1 MNLLLFEVEAEEVF
15 LVAQRA
21 VPADGEPLQ
30 ADTRWKRLRASI
42 QATYQKI
49 QERFDHSER
58 VCGNLR
64 HAESLRVAHQSGL
77 SADQVEKKLRRFLE
91 LRYSKHRRW
100 LVVDFLLAVAGSVLT
115 PLPGPNIF
123 FFYPAARALAHY
135 FAKAGAKKALQ
146 LSPQFVPEP
155 LIDCVQGRLER
166 LDEVQE
172 AIQDLERRYDVEGLG
187 SQLGHLK
194 ARAR

>member
-1 MNLLLFEVEAEEVF
+1 MNLLFFEVAGATL
-15 LVAQRA
+15 LVVQKP
-21 VPADGEPLQ
+21 VPPSGQPVSP
-30 ADTRWKRLRASI
+30 DTRWNRMRDSI
-42 QATYQKI
+42 HAAYQKFK
-49 QERFDHSER
+49 ERFDHNEL

-64 HAESLRVAHQSGL
+64 HAESLQVVHQSGL
-77 SADQVEKKLRRFLE
+77 SAVEVEKKLRRFLE

-100 LVVDFLLAVAGSVLT
+100 LVVDFLLAVAGIVLT

-135 FAKAGAKKALQ
+135 FAKTGAKKALQ

-172 AIQDLERRYDVEGLG
+172 AIQELERRYDVESLG

-194 ARAR
+194 ARSR